1 MSNSAAAQE
10 PSMEEILASIR
21 RIITDEQGDNS
32 AGTTTGQ
39 VSEASKTVA
48 PVPVASEKEDDT
60 VSGGEPM
67 SAEDLDALFASDAP
81 AAEEPQNETVSE
93 DDLDALFGSGAAEV
107 EPEPEPAPAAVEEDV
122 MELTE
127 AEMEPDDDDDLDIVE
142 GMDIMFAEEMP
153 EETPPVELAVEPE
166 VIPEPEPVSVPEP
179 VKASAPRSAAPDI
192 DMDEMEA
199 LVSDQAAS
207 SVSHAFA
214 NLSGMLVSNQAKSME
229 DLMKEMLRPMLQ
241 SWLDQN
247 LPPLVE
253 KMVAAEIR
261 RLSGK

>member
-21 RIITDEQGDNS
+21 RIITDEQGDSS
-32 AGTTTGQ
+32 ADSAPDM
-39 VSEASKTVA
+39 VSEASNAVDSVSA
-48 PVPVASEKEDDT
+48 ASEKEDET
-60 VSGGEPM
+60 VSGGEAI
-67 SAEDLDALFASDAP
+67 SAEDLDALFASDEP
-81 AAEEPQNETVSE
+81 ASEEFQNETVSE
-93 DDLDALFGSGAAEV
+93 DDLDALFGSSAAEV
-107 EPEPEPAPAAVEEDV
+107 EPEPEPEPAPEPAADEDV

-127 AEMEPDDDDDLDIVE
+127 AEMAPDDDLDIVE
-142 GMDIMFAEEMP
+142 GMDIMFAEEGVEAP
-153 EETPPVELAVEPE
+153 APVVEVPAKPE
-166 VIPEPEPVSVPEP
+166 VVPEP
-179 VKASAPRSAAPDI
+179 AMAPPPLAVADVS
-192 DMDEMEA
+192 MDEMEA

-207 SVSHAFA
+207 SVSNAFA
-214 NLSGMLVSNQAKSME
+214 NLSGMVVSSQAKSME

-253 KMVAAEIR
+253 KMVASEIR

>member
-21 RIITDEQGDNS
+21 RIITDEQGDSS
-32 AGTTTGQ
+32 ADATPDQ
-39 VSEASKTVA
+39 VSEVSETVEA
-48 PVPVASEKEDDT
+48 VSVASEKEDDT

-67 SAEDLDALFASDAP
+67 SAEDLDALFASDEP
-81 AAEEPQNETVSE
+81 ASEEPQNETVSE
-93 DDLDALFGSGAAEV
+93 DDLDALFGSAAEV
-107 EPEPEPAPAAVEEDV
+107 EPEPEPEPEPAPSVDEDV

-127 AEMEPDDDDDLDIVE
+127 AEMEPEGGEDLDIIE
-142 GMDIMFAEEMP
+142 GMDIMFAEETP
-153 EETPPVELAVEPE
+153 EEQAPVEFAPEPPAPAPKPAMAPPVQVM
-166 VIPEPEPVSVPEP
+166 
-179 VKASAPRSAAPDI
+179 PDVA
-192 DMDEMEA
+192 MDEMEA

-207 SVSHAFA
+207 SVSNAFA
-214 NLSGMLVSNQAKSME
+214 NLSGMVVSSQAKSME

-253 KMVAAEIR
+253 KMVATEIR

>member
-21 RIITDEQGDNS
+21 RIITDEQGDSSAGSTLEKVSEDNS
-32 AGTTTGQ
+32 AVDS
-39 VSEASKTVA
+39 VSA
-48 PVPVASEKEDDT
+48 ASEKEDDT

-67 SAEDLDALFASDAP
+67 SADDLDALFASDGP
-81 AAEEPQNETVSE
+81 AIEEPQNETVSE

-107 EPEPEPAPAAVEEDV
+107 EPEPEPAPEPEPVPSADEDV

-127 AEMEPDDDDDLDIVE
+127 AEMESDDDLDIVD
-142 GMDIMFAEEMP
+142 GMDIMFAEEAVAP
-153 EETPPVELAVEPE
+153 ELVPEPE
-166 VIPEPEPVSVPEP
+166 MIPEPVMAPSPQPVIADVSLEKV
-179 VKASAPRSAAPDI
+179 
-192 DMDEMEA
+192 EA

-207 SVSHAFA
+207 SVSSAFA
-214 NLSGMLVSNQAKSME
+214 NLSGMVVSSQAKSME

-253 KMVAAEIR
+253 KLVATEIR

>member
-21 RIITDEQGDNS
+21 RIITDEQGDDS
-32 AGTTTGQ
+32 ASPATETVPEASPPASAAP
-39 VSEASKTVA
+39 VSEQ
-48 PVPVASEKEDDT
+48 EDET

-81 AAEEPQNETVSE
+81 EIDEPQNETVSE
-93 DDLDALFGSGAAEV
+93 DDLDALFGSASVA
-107 EPEPEPAPAAVEEDV
+107 EPEPEIEIEEPEADEEEV

-127 AEMEPDDDDDLDIVE
+127 AEMEPDDIDDLDIVE
-142 GMDIMFAEEMP
+142 GMDIMFAEEAV
-153 EETPPVELAVEPE
+153 EEPAAAQVEPE
-166 VIPEPEPVSVPEP
+166 PEPEPVV
-179 VKASAPRSAAPDI
+179 VAAPAPKPVVAAAVDVS
-192 DMDEMEA
+192 MDEMEA

-207 SVSHAFA
+207 SVSNAFA
-214 NLSGMLVSNQAKSME
+214 NLSGMMVSNQAKSME

-253 KMVAAEIR
+253 KMVATEIR
-261 RLSGK
+261 RLSGKS

>member
-32 AGTTTGQ
+32 ADAGPDQ
-39 VSEASKTVA
+39 VSEVVEAIETAS
-48 PVPVASEKEDDT
+48 PISEKEDDT

-67 SAEDLDALFASDAP
+67 SAEDLDALFASDEP
-81 AAEEPQNETVSE
+81 ATEEPQNETVSE

-107 EPEPEPAPAAVEEDV
+107 EPEPVPEPEPAADEDV

-127 AEMEPDDDDDLDIVE
+127 AEMEPDDEDLDIVE

-153 EETPPVELAVEPE
+153 EEQPPVELAVEPE
-166 VIPEPEPVSVPEP
+166 VMPEPEPVAVPKP
-179 VKASAPRSAAPDI
+179 ATAQPPQVMPDV

-199 LVSDQAAS
+199 LVSEQAAS
-207 SVSHAFA
+207 SVSGAFA
-214 NLSGMLVSNQAKSME
+214 NLSGMVVSSQAKSME

>member
-21 RIITDEQGDNS
+21 RIITDEQGDSSTDS
-32 AGTTTGQ
+32 APDM
-39 VSEASKTVA
+39 VSEASNAVDSVSA
-48 PVPVASEKEDDT
+48 ASEKEDET
-60 VSGGEPM
+60 VSGGEAI
-67 SAEDLDALFASDAP
+67 SADDLDALFASDEP
-81 AAEEPQNETVSE
+81 ASEEFQNETVSE
-93 DDLDALFGSGAAEV
+93 DDLDALFGSSAAEV
-107 EPEPEPAPAAVEEDV
+107 EPEPEPEPESDPAADEDV

-127 AEMEPDDDDDLDIVE
+127 AEMVPDDDLDIVE
-142 GMDIMFAEEMP
+142 GMDIMFDEGGAEE
-153 EETPPVELAVEPE
+153 PVPVVEAPAEPE
-166 VIPEPEPVSVPEP
+166 IVPEP
-179 VKASAPRSAAPDI
+179 VVAPPQLAVADVS
-192 DMDEMEA
+192 MDEMEA

-207 SVSHAFA
+207 SVSNAFA
-214 NLSGMLVSNQAKSME
+214 NLSGMVVSSQAKSME

>member
-21 RIITDEQGDNS
+21 RIITDEQGDSSAGSTLEKVSEDNS
-32 AGTTTGQ
+32 AVDS
-39 VSEASKTVA
+39 VSA
-48 PVPVASEKEDDT
+48 ASEKEDDT

-67 SAEDLDALFASDAP
+67 SADDLDALFASDGP
-81 AAEEPQNETVSE
+81 AIEEPQNETVSE

-107 EPEPEPAPAAVEEDV
+107 EPEPEPEPESLPEPELVPSADEDV

-127 AEMEPDDDDDLDIVE
+127 AEMESDDDLDIVD
-142 GMDIMFAEEMP
+142 GMDIMFAEEAAAP
-153 EETPPVELAVEPE
+153 EM
-166 VIPEPEPVSVPEP
+166 IPEPVMAPSPQPVIADVSLEKV
-179 VKASAPRSAAPDI
+179 
-192 DMDEMEA
+192 EA
-199 LVSDQAAS
+199 LVGDQAAN
-207 SVSHAFA
+207 SVSSAFA
-214 NLSGMLVSNQAKSME
+214 NLSGMVVSSQAKSME

-253 KMVAAEIR
+253 KLVATEIR

>member
-21 RIITDEQGDNS
+21 RIITDEQGDSSAGSTLEKVSEDNS
-32 AGTTTGQ
+32 AVDS
-39 VSEASKTVA
+39 VSA
-48 PVPVASEKEDDT
+48 ASEKEDDT

-67 SAEDLDALFASDAP
+67 SADDLDALFASDGP
-81 AAEEPQNETVSE
+81 AIEEPQNETVSE

-107 EPEPEPAPAAVEEDV
+107 EPEPEPEPLPEPEPVPSADEDV

-127 AEMEPDDDDDLDIVE
+127 AEMESDDDLDIVD
-142 GMDIMFAEEMP
+142 GMDIMFAEEAAAP
-153 EETPPVELAVEPE
+153 ELVPEPE
-166 VIPEPEPVSVPEP
+166 MIPEPVMAPSPQPVIADVSLEKV
-179 VKASAPRSAAPDI
+179 
-192 DMDEMEA
+192 EA
-199 LVSDQAAS
+199 LVGDQAAS
-207 SVSHAFA
+207 SVSSAFA
-214 NLSGMLVSNQAKSME
+214 NLSGMVVSSQAKSME

-253 KMVAAEIR
+253 KLVATEIR